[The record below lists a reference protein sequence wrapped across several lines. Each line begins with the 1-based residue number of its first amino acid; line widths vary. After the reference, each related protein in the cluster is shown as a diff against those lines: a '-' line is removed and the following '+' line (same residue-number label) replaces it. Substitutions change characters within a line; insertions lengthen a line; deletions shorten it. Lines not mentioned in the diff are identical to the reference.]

1 MDIPSCDMCEH
12 PAAWRRPWD
21 NTLVCIMHFN
31 KSFLKKVQKTINKYQ
46 MLKRDDIIAIGL
58 SGGKDSVVLLDV
70 MAKLQKNHCNIN

>member
-12 PAAWRRPWD
+12 PAKAWRRPWD

-46 MLKRDDIIAIGL
+46 MLKRGMI
-58 SGGKDSVVLLDV
+58 
-70 MAKLQKNHCNIN
+70 